1 MHLAEGTLPLNQALT
16 WTAIVL
22 PPLIWSLKGEKGV
35 LDEESSS
42 NSLISGA
49 TSLLFAV
56 TLLPLPIPV
65 VGATSHICFTPIFA
79 LMLGVRR
86 TIWATFFV
94 LLLQALFFAHGGIT
108 TLGVNTLT
116 LGVFGPLAAVGMFK
130 LGNKFG
136 LNTLLMVGVSCAFA
150 DIFVY
155 VTDAAVLAIG
165 LSDVV
170 SVKETFVIALL
181 GFAPVQV
188 PLAVLEGVISISI
201 IKLLNKRKPEIL
213 PKCLQHDLPPLP
225 NITTPLIVL
234 ISVLGLSGCTYEGI
248 DGSVFGDIA
257 SQNGQSPTSSLIDL
271 STGELGLAM
280 TILILFSLGFVAGQN
295 WERVFGVKDEFKG

>member
-1 MHLAEGTLPLNQALT
+1 MHLAEGTLPLEQALT
-16 WTAIVL
+16 WSAIAL
-22 PPLIWSLKGEKGV
+22 PPLIWSLKGEKNIA
-35 LDEESSS
+35 DEESTS

-65 VGATSHICFTPIFA
+65 IGATSHICFTPIFA

-116 LGVFGPLAAVGMFK
+116 LGVLGPLTAVATFK
-130 LGNKFG
+130 LGRKLGF
-136 LNTLLMVGVSCAFA
+136 NTLLMVGISCAFA

-155 VTDAAVLAIG
+155 VTDAAVLALG

-170 SVKETFVIALL
+170 SVKETFVLALL

-188 PLAVLEGVISISI
+188 PLAVLEGGISIAI
-201 IKLLNKRKPEIL
+201 VKLLSKRKPEIL
-213 PKCLQHDLPPLP
+213 PKFLQDDFLPLE
-225 NITTPLIVL
+225 NIATTLMIF
-234 ISVLGLSGCTYEGI
+234 ISVIGLSGCTYEGI
-248 DGSVFGDIA
+248 DGSVFGEIA
-257 SQNGQSPTSSLIDL
+257 SQHGQAPSSSLIDL

-280 TILILFSLGFVAGQN
+280 TILILFSLGFVAGQT
-295 WERVFGVKDEFKG
+295 WERIFGVRDEFKG